1 MRGAAVIY
9 VGDLAVMRAFY
20 AECFALTATDSGPG
34 YCGLTSQA
42 WLLTL
47 VQSAEAV
54 PAASPPPRRS
64 DSAVKLAF
72 EVTSIEDLRPV
83 VARLGGE
90 VGPAGT
96 QWEFRNAVHC
106 DCLDP
111 EGNVVQLI
119 QPGSLEPEAFAPCRA
134 DT

>member
-1 MRGAAVIY
+1 MRAETVIY
-9 VGDLAVMRAFY
+9 VGDLVRMRAFY
-20 AECFALTATDSGPG
+20 AECFGLSAADSGPG
-34 YCGLTSQA
+34 YCGLTSEA

-47 VQSAEAV
+47 VRSAEAL
-54 PAASPPPRRS
+54 PATTPPPRRA
-64 DSAVKLAF
+64 DTAIKLAF

-90 VGPAGT
+90 VSPADT
-96 QWEFRNAVHC
+96 EWEFRNAVHC

-119 QPGSLEPEAFAPCRA
+119 QPGSR
-134 DT
+134 DMH